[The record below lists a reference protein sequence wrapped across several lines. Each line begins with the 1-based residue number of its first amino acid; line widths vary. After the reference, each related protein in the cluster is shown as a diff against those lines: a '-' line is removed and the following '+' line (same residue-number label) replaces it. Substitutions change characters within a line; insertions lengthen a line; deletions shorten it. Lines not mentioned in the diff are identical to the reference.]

1 MVENMNKVVQR
12 LLVFFIG
19 LPLVICLVWFNQF
32 HHIALHVLAFLASL
46 LAASELY
53 HLFYHK
59 FSLQPRP
66 LVIIS
71 TIVPVFVGA
80 LCAFFEL
87 PVSFIDYA
95 FIFIILLC
103 MAFEVLT
110 AQSFENSASHMI
122 SSVFIILYA
131 GFLPSFVSRMTVHA
145 HSREFIAFFFLMV
158 CMCDSVAWFFGVLLG
173 KNNKGII
180 KASPNKSVAGFIG
193 GFLGSVLAGVLA
205 WYLWRE
211 LFLGSVIKI
220 ILLGIL
226 TAFTSIIGD
235 LVESVYKRSS
245 NCKDSGTLIP
255 GRGGVLDS
263 IDSVVFSAP
272 VFYLAVSHLYCL

>member
-1 MVENMNKVVQR
+1 MSSKVISR

-19 LPLVICLVWFNQF
+19 IPLIICLVMFNSLN
-32 HHIALHVLAFLASL
+32 HLALHIVITFMSV
-46 LAASELY
+46 AAADEL
-53 HLFYHK
+53 FNI
-59 FSLQPRP
+59 FSQNFKLQNR
-66 LVIIS
+66 
-71 TIVPVFVGA
+71 VFVDILTA
-80 LCAFFEL
+80 LTPLSGIICALMGWDLSLMTYVFVCSVLLSLSIEVISAQTFEDSNSKIITSISIIFYSGYLFSFLMRMAFFE
-87 PVSFIDYA
+87 
-95 FIFIILLC
+95 
-103 MAFEVLT
+103 
-110 AQSFENSASHMI
+110 
-122 SSVFIILYA
+122 
-131 GFLPSFVSRMTVHA
+131 
-145 HSREFIAFFFLMV
+145 HSRECLILFLMMV
-158 CMCDSVAWFFGVLLG
+158 FFCDSFAWLFGNLFG
-173 KNNKGII
+173 KNNKGLI